1 MPARLGRAIPVLR
14 IFDLAKAREFYVDWL
29 HFAVD
34 WEGRPFADA
43 PLYMQV
49 SRGDCVLHLSEH
61 YGDGTPGS
69 GVMVETQGVDA
80 LCAELQGYKYYRPH
94 VEDAP
99 WGARIMTVLDPFGN
113 RITFSERKA

>member
-1 MPARLGRAIPVLR
+1 MPGLGRAIPVLR

-29 HFAVD
+29 RFAID
-34 WEGRPFADA
+34 WEGRPFPDA
-43 PLYMQV
+43 PVYLQV

-69 GVMVETQGVDA
+69 GVLVETQGIDA

-94 VEDAP
+94 VEDQP
-99 WGARIMTVLDPFGN
+99 WGARTMTVLDPFGN
-113 RITFSERKA
+113 RITFSEARR